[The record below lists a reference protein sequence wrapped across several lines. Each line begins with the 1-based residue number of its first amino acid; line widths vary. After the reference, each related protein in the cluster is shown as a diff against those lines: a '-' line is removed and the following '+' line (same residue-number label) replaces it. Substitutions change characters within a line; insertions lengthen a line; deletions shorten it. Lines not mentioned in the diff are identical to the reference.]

1 MYNYALLKKVKIY
14 TIGKFAKKLGIIV
27 HTLRVWDKENKL
39 KPEYISNDG
48 HRYYSEEQL
57 KKLLPQLE
65 IKQENR
71 INIGY
76 VRVSAKHQ
84 KDDLERQSQVMELF
98 LAQKGKS
105 FKIISDIGSG
115 INYKKKGLSELLT
128 LISTNQVDT
137 LYIVYKDRL
146 VRFGYELIEKI
157 CKIHD
162 VKIEIINQS
171 ELKTDEQEMIDDIL
185 NIIHLF
191 SCRMNGKRSHI
202 NKKIIEKLKNE
213 STD

>member
-1 MYNYALLKKVKIY
+1 MY
-14 TIGKFAKKLGIIV
+14 TIGKFAKKLGITV

-39 KPEYISNDG
+39 KPEYVSNGG

-57 KKLLPQLE
+57 KELIPKLDN
-65 IKQENR
+65 KKENR

-84 KDDLERQSQVMELF
+84 KDDLQRQYQIMELF

-115 INYKKKGLSELLT
+115 INYKKKGLNELLT

-137 LYIVYKDRL
+137 LYIVHKDRL
-146 VRFGYELIEKI
+146 IRFGYELIEKI
-157 CKIHD
+157 CEIHN

-185 NIIHLF
+185 NIIHVF
-191 SCRMNGKRSHI
+191 SCKMNGKRSHI
-202 NKKIIEKLKNE
+202 NKKIMEKLQNDK
-213 STD
+213 

>member
-1 MYNYALLKKVKIY
+1 MF
-14 TIGKFAKKLGIIV
+14 TIGKFAKKLGITV
-27 HTLRVWDKENKL
+27 HTLRVWDKEDRL
-39 KPEYISNDG
+39 KPEYVSNGG

-57 KKLLPQLE
+57 KKLLPNMK
-65 IKQENR
+65 IKKENR
-71 INIGY
+71 VNIGY

-84 KDDLERQSQVMELF
+84 KDDLERQYQVMELY
-98 LAQKGKS
+98 LATKGKN

-115 INYKKKGLSELLT
+115 INYNKKGLSELLT

-157 CKIHD
+157 CNIHD

-171 ELKTDEQEMIDDIL
+171 ETKSDEQEMIDDIL
-185 NIIHLF
+185 NIIHVF

-202 NKKIIEKLKNE
+202 NKKIMEKLQNDSKN
-213 STD
+213 

>member
-1 MYNYALLKKVKIY
+1 MY
-14 TIGKFAKKLGIIV
+14 TIGKFAKKLGITV
-27 HTLRVWDKENKL
+27 HTLRVWDKENRL
-39 KPEYISNDG
+39 KPEYISSGG

-57 KKLLPQLE
+57 KELIPALDVKKE
-65 IKQENR
+65 DR

-84 KDDLERQSQVMELF
+84 KDDLQRQYQVMELF
-98 LAQKGKS
+98 LAQKGKT

-137 LYIVYKDRL
+137 LYIVHKDRL

-157 CKIHD
+157 CEIHN

-171 ELKTDEQEMIDDIL
+171 EMKTDEQEMIDDVL
-185 NIIHLF
+185 NIIHVF
-191 SCRMNGKRSHI
+191 SCRINGKRSHI
-202 NKKIIEKLKNE
+202 NRKIMEKLKNE
-213 STD
+213 STN

>member
-1 MYNYALLKKVKIY
+1 MYIKIKISIDKFDFLVYNYALLKKVKMY
-14 TIGKFAKKLGIIV
+14 TIGKFA
-27 HTLRVWDKENKL
+27 
-39 KPEYISNDG
+39 
-48 HRYYSEEQL
+48 

>member
-1 MYNYALLKKVKIY
+1 MY
-14 TIGKFAKKLGIIV
+14 TIGKFAKKLGITV
-27 HTLRVWDKENKL
+27 HTLRVWDKKNRL
-39 KPEYISNDG
+39 KPEYVSNGG

-57 KKLLPQLE
+57 KELIPKLDV
-65 IKQENR
+65 KKENR

-84 KDDLERQSQVMELF
+84 KDDLQRQYQVMELF

-115 INYKKKGLSELLT
+115 INYKKKGLSELLI
-128 LISTNQVDT
+128 LISTNQVDR
-137 LYIVYKDRL
+137 LYIVHKDRL

-157 CKIHD
+157 CEIHD
-162 VKIEIINQS
+162 VKIEVINQS
-171 ELKTDEQEMIDDIL
+171 EVKTDEQEMIDDIL
-185 NIIHLF
+185 NIIHVF

-202 NKKIIEKLKNE
+202 NKKIMEKLKNE

>member
-1 MYNYALLKKVKIY
+1 MYS
-14 TIGKFAKKLGIIV
+14 IGKFAKKLGITV
-27 HTLRVWDKENKL
+27 HTLRVWDKENRL
-39 KPEYISNDG
+39 KPEYVSSGG

-57 KKLLPQLE
+57 KELIPKLNV
-65 IKQENR
+65 KKENR

-76 VRVSAKHQ
+76 IRVSAKHQ
-84 KDDLERQSQVMELF
+84 KDDLERQYQVMELF

-115 INYKKKGLSELLT
+115 VNYKKKGLSELLT

-137 LYIVYKDRL
+137 LYIVHKDRL

-157 CKIHD
+157 CRIHN

-171 ELKTDEQEMIDDIL
+171 KVKTDEQEIMDDIL
-185 NIIHLF
+185 NIIHILGL
-191 SCRMNGKRSHI
+191 NEKKRSHI
-202 NKKIIEKLKNE
+202 NKKIIEKLKDE
-213 STD
+213 LIS

>member
-1 MYNYALLKKVKIY
+1 
-14 TIGKFAKKLGIIV
+14 
-27 HTLRVWDKENKL
+27 L
-39 KPEYISNDG
+39 KPEYVSKGG

-57 KKLLPQLE
+57 KELIPKLDV
-65 IKQENR
+65 KKENR

-84 KDDLERQSQVMELF
+84 KDDLQRQYQVMELF

-128 LISTNQVDT
+128 LISTNQVNR
-137 LYIVYKDRL
+137 LYIVHKDRL
-146 VRFGYELIEKI
+146 VGFGYELIEKI
-157 CKIHD
+157 CEIHD
-162 VKIEIINQS
+162 VKIEVINQS
-171 ELKTDEQEMIDDIL
+171 EVKTDEQEMIDDIL
-185 NIIHLF
+185 NIIHVF
-191 SCRMNGKRSHI
+191 SCKINGKRSHI
-202 NKKIIEKLKNE
+202 NKKIMEKLKSE

>member
-1 MYNYALLKKVKIY
+1 MY
-14 TIGKFAKKLGIIV
+14 TIGKFAKKLGVTV
-27 HTLRVWDKENKL
+27 HTLRVWDKENRL
-39 KPEYISNDG
+39 KPEYVSNGG

-57 KKLLPQLE
+57 KELIPKLDV
-65 IKQENR
+65 KKENK

-84 KDDLERQSQVMELF
+84 KDDLQRQYQVMELF

-146 VRFGYELIEKI
+146 VRFGYELIETI
-157 CKIHD
+157 CEIHN
-162 VKIEIINQS
+162 VKIEVINQS
-171 ELKTDEQEMIDDIL
+171 EVKTDEQEMIDDIL
-185 NIIHLF
+185 NIIHVF

-202 NKKIIEKLKNE
+202 NKKIMENLKNE

>member
-1 MYNYALLKKVKIY
+1 MF
-14 TIGKFAKKLGIIV
+14 TIGKFAKKLGVTV

-39 KPEYISNDG
+39 KPEYVSSGG

-57 KKLLPQLE
+57 KKLLPQLNV
-65 IKQENR
+65 KQENR

-84 KDDLERQSQVMELF
+84 KDDLQRQYQVMELF
-98 LAQKGKS
+98 LAQKGRS

-115 INYKKKGLSELLT
+115 INYNKKGLSELLT
-128 LISTNQVDT
+128 LISTNQINT
-137 LYIVYKDRL
+137 LYIVNKDRL

-162 VKIEIINQS
+162 VEIEIINQS

-185 NIIHLF
+185 NIIHVF

-202 NKKIIEKLKNE
+202 NKKIMEKLQNDSK
-213 STD
+213 T